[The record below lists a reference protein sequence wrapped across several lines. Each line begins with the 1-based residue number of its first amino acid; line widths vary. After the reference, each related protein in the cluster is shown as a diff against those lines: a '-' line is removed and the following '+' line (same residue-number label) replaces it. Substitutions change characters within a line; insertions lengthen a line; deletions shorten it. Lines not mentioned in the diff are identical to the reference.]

1 MFNNKP
7 DKTPETMNNNKNPET
22 TSASI
27 NLIGTGT
34 SIEGDLKSNGD
45 VRVDGNIYG
54 SIQTKAK
61 AVIGSTGVVEGDIN
75 AQNSDISGTIK
86 GKITVTELLF
96 LKSTARVSGDIV
108 TGKLEVEV
116 GASFTGSCN
125 MGPVI
130 KDMKYGDK
138 DTKYGDKPASP
149 ALVQEKSA

>member
-7 DKTPETMNNNKNPET
+7 DKTPEIMNNKNPET

-34 SIEGDLKSNGD
+34 TIEGDLKSNGD
-45 VRVDGNIYG
+45 VRIDGNVYG
-54 SIQTKAK
+54 SVQSKAK
-61 AVIGSTGVVEGDIN
+61 AVIGATGVVDGDIN
-75 AQNSDISGTIK
+75 AQNSDISGTVK
-86 GKITVTELLF
+86 GKITCADLLF

-108 TGKLEVEV
+108 TGKLVVEV

-130 KDMKYGDK
+130 KEMKHGS
-138 DTKYGDKPASP
+138 DKPAAST
-149 ALVQEKSA
+149 LVQEKSA